1 MKLPSIVKFRV
12 LTLLLIA
19 VCEICGLTFF
29 YGKQSFAEFTFLS
42 LFGLSLIT
50 RVVSTDW
57 TKDRQS
63 SVYGI
68 LFSSSFFLMG
78 LKCWN
83 AGDHVSG
90 VALAAPNLI
99 WVFRIYVKLGR
110 PAKRSNPELKE
121 AMSRKAGL
129 REIPASASLLFV
141 ALFVDPA
148 VLGFAAIRSW
158 LYCSHPR
165 WGLFL
170 GSIGFVELCLL
181 AFAGFLFIK
190 WKTTPGAADAS
201 LEPLSE
207 QGGRA

>member
-1 MKLPSIVKFRV
+1 MKLPSIVKIRI
-12 LTLLLIA
+12 LILLLIA

-42 LFGLSLIT
+42 LLGLSLIT

-57 TKDRQS
+57 TRDRSS
-63 SVYGI
+63 SVHGI

-90 VALAAPNLI
+90 VALVAPILI
-99 WVFRIYVKLGR
+99 WVFRIYARLGR
-110 PAKRSNPELKE
+110 PAERSNPELKE

-129 REIPASASLLFV
+129 REFPGSIGLYFVVLL
-141 ALFVDPA
+141 VDPA

-158 LYCSHPR
+158 LYYSHTR
-165 WGLFL
+165 WALFL
-170 GSIGFVELCLL
+170 GLIGFVELCLL
-181 AFAGFLFIK
+181 IFAAFLFIK
-190 WKTTPGAADAS
+190 WKTTPGDTQAS
-201 LEPLSE
+201 SEPLLE
-207 QGGRA
+207 NGGRA